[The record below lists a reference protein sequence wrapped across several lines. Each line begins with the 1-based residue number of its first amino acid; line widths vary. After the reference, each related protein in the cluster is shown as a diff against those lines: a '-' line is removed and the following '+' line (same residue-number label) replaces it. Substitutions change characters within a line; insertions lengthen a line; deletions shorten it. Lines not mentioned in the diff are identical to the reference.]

1 MIATKFV
8 TRVYLRASWT
18 KANLLRGRDAKPK
31 GLSNEKVA
39 GSPKGDYQQRFPGFL
54 VRSSHFGDA
63 EGNMVRFEGGRGAEE
78 TSSKETPPQ
87 VARLLIA
94 DDHALVREGLRTML
108 SGEGGLEVIAEAND
122 GQQALDL
129 CRELEPDLV
138 LMDVRMPVMDGLQA
152 TRKIKDE
159 MPKTSVMMVTM
170 HENPDYLFEAV
181 KAGAAGYVLK
191 DASGERLL
199 SAVRRTLEG
208 ESPLNQELAM
218 RLLVRLARERRGE
231 GGGGGSGETSR
242 EPPEDA
248 PAAHGDVGG
257 PLATRPAATR
267 SDAHEEG
274 SGGPTPQSR
283 SAAQIENLTPR
294 EVEVLNLLSQGQTNP
309 QIAQN
314 LLFSVSTVKAQV
326 RSILSKLG
334 VSDRTQAAVRAI
346 ESRHTISGID

>member
-1 MIATKFV
+1 
-8 TRVYLRASWT
+8 
-18 KANLLRGRDAKPK
+18 
-31 GLSNEKVA
+31 
-39 GSPKGDYQQRFPGFL
+39 
-54 VRSSHFGDA
+54 
-63 EGNMVRFEGGRGAEE
+63 
-78 TSSKETPPQ
+78 
-87 VARLLIA
+87 
-94 DDHALVREGLRTML
+94 ML
-108 SGEGGLEVIAEAND
+108 SGEDGLEVIAEAND
-122 GQQALDL
+122 GQQALVL
-129 CRELEPDLV
+129 CRELRPDLV
-138 LMDVRMPVMDGLQA
+138 LMNVRMPVMDGLQA

-159 MPKTSVMMVTM
+159 MPNTSVMMFTM

-218 RLLVRLARERRGE
+218 RLLKRLARERREEGS
-231 GGGGGSGETSR
+231 GGGPGVTSG

-248 PAAHGDVGG
+248 PERVTREVVDG
-257 PLATRPAATR
+257 PLATRPGATR
-267 SDAHEEG
+267 SGAHEDG
-274 SGGPTPQSR
+274 SGGPAQSR
-283 SAAQIENLTPR
+283 CAAQIESLTPR
-294 EVEVLNLLSQGQTNP
+294 EVEVLKLLSQGQTNP

-346 ESRHTISGID
+346 ESGHTISGLD

>member
-1 MIATKFV
+1 
-8 TRVYLRASWT
+8 
-18 KANLLRGRDAKPK
+18 
-31 GLSNEKVA
+31 
-39 GSPKGDYQQRFPGFL
+39 
-54 VRSSHFGDA
+54 
-63 EGNMVRFEGGRGAEE
+63 VRFEELGG
-78 TSSKETPPQ
+78 TTPPK

-108 SGEGGLEVIAEAND
+108 SGEDGIEVIAEANE
-122 GQQALDL
+122 GQQALDV
-129 CRELEPDLV
+129 CRELGPDLV
-138 LMDVRMPVMDGLQA
+138 LMDVRMPEMDGLEA
-152 TRKIKDE
+152 TKKIKQE
-159 MPKTSVMMVTM
+159 MPQTSVLMVTM

-218 RLLVRLARERRGE
+218 RLLKRLARESRSE
-231 GGGGGSGETSR
+231 GGTST

-248 PAAHGDVGG
+248 TEEADGEGDK
-257 PLATRPAATR
+257 PLTHPVATR
-267 SDAHEEG
+267 SGAHQAG
-274 SGGPTPQSR
+274 SGGSAQSGG
-283 SAAQIENLTPR
+283 AAQIESLTPR
-294 EVEVLNLLSQGQTNP
+294 EVEVLKLLSQGQTNP

-346 ESRHTISGID
+346 ESRLTISSID

>member
-1 MIATKFV
+1 MNRELKIGNGEGA
-8 TRVYLRASWT
+8 APS
-18 KANLLRGRDAKPK
+18 
-31 GLSNEKVA
+31 KV
-39 GSPKGDYQQRFPGFL
+39 SRI
-54 VRSSHFGDA
+54 
-63 EGNMVRFEGGRGAEE
+63 
-78 TSSKETPPQ
+78 
-87 VARLLIA
+87 LIA

-108 SGEGGLEVIAEAND
+108 SGEDGLQVIAEAND

-129 CRELEPDLV
+129 CSELRPDLV

-152 TRKIKDE
+152 TRKIKQE

-191 DASGERLL
+191 DASGEGLL

-218 RLLVRLARERRGE
+218 RLLKRLARESGVESSSERG
-231 GGGGGSGETSR
+231 TSR
-242 EPPEDA
+242 EPPENSLEADRE
-248 PAAHGDVGG
+248 GG
-257 PLATRPAATR
+257 EPLATRPGATR
-267 SDAHEEG
+267 SGAHEDGSEG
-274 SGGPTPQSR
+274 PAQSR
-283 SAAQIENLTPR
+283 CAAQIESLTPR

-346 ESRHTISGID
+346 ESGHTISVID

>member
-1 MIATKFV
+1 MGNGEGAA
-8 TRVYLRASWT
+8 AS
-18 KANLLRGRDAKPK
+18 
-31 GLSNEKVA
+31 KVA
-39 GSPKGDYQQRFPGFL
+39 RI
-54 VRSSHFGDA
+54 
-63 EGNMVRFEGGRGAEE
+63 
-78 TSSKETPPQ
+78 
-87 VARLLIA
+87 LIA

-108 SGEGGLEVIAEAND
+108 SGEDGLEVIAEAND

-129 CRELEPDLV
+129 CRELGPDLV

-199 SAVRRTLEG
+199 SAVKRTLEG

-218 RLLVRLARERRGE
+218 RLLKRLARERSGE
-231 GGGGGSGETSR
+231 SSEEGSGGISR

-248 PAAHGDVGG
+248 PEADGEGG
-257 PLATRPAATR
+257 EPLATRPVTTR
-267 SDAHEEG
+267 SGAYEDG
-274 SGGPTPQSR
+274 SGGPAQSR
-283 SAAQIENLTPR
+283 CAAQIESLTPR
-294 EVEVLNLLSQGQTNP
+294 EVEVLRLLSQGQTNP
-309 QIAQN
+309 EIAQN

-346 ESRHTISGID
+346 ESRLTISGID